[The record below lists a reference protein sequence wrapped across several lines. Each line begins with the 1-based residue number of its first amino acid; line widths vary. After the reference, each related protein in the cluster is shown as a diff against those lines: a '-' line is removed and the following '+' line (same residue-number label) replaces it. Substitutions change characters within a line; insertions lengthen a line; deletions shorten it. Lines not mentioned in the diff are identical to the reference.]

1 MSLSE
6 INTPDNFKND
16 LNQIVVLGYRVPKKN
31 HDAMVNVCK
40 QSNDLFKKK
49 GVLLEVFQLN
59 NVKTYEDQ
67 GYTNIAQ
74 TIPALQDEEE
84 EVWLEVQY
92 YKDRKQLDELL
103 SQAENNEGQDE
114 IAGQIGNAFMNIKS
128 LGPSLEGEFNR
139 ISI

>member
-1 MSLSE
+1 MSSSS
-6 INTPDNFKND
+6 KNIKNG
-16 LNQIVVLGYRVPKKN
+16 LNQIVDVAYRVPKKN

-49 GVLLEVFQLN
+49 GVLLEVFLLN
-59 NVKTYEDQ
+59 NIKTYEDQ

-114 IAGQIGNAFMNIKS
+114 VASQIGNAFMNIKS

-139 ISI
+139 III